1 MYPVSE
7 AFLKAIQSKTRRY
20 YWTGIITTTAGQVYE
35 FGPRD
40 IVKGSGYISAQCCG
54 SSEIEL
60 GTVYAAE
67 FGISLFLQIDRY
79 TLKDAEVA
87 LTYHLYLA
95 DGAVEA
101 VPMGIFTV
109 SEANRTAKCLELKG
123 YDRMLSFEK
132 AFRGLETVGT
142 PYDFLALCCKKC
154 KVELAQT
161 KEEIEAM
168 PNGKEIISIYP
179 ENDIETYRDCLYFVG
194 QVLAGFFVINREGK
208 LEVRHYGME
217 PVQTYGAKQR
227 FTSSFSDFITRYTAI
242 YSTNWKTEIA
252 EYYPLDPDD
261 GLTMNLGI
269 NPLLQFGLDETREKL
284 CQNILAEIAKISY
297 VPFDSDTIGNP
308 ALDLGDVIAFSGGH
322 ADDGKV
328 AAITSIECRIG
339 GRETFKC
346 VGKNPLLAAGKSKS
360 DKNIAGLMNQIEK
373 DKIGIHTFT
382 NASEIELG
390 SEDHRIISI
399 QFAAAE
405 DNPVQFFGQVGID
418 VAAEPVTR
426 TAVGKTEVTIPGSSG
441 GAEKTDSGTGGTETD
456 KETTGTGEAAE
467 KAITVPVEVPVTW
480 TEDGKAVVTVTY
492 EFNDSVIEALH
503 PVETWG
509 SGKHLLNLY
518 YPITKIVLNF
528 TNTFNV
534 YVRIKGGTG
543 KIEIGSIVASVS
555 GQSMAAKEAWDGKI
569 SLSDSFVPVGLASP
583 VRPARYGVY
592 ISNET
597 MWEKK
602 QRVDVQVARQKV
614 RGMQAFIETGGSR

>member
-20 YWTGIITTTAGQVYE
+20 FWTGKITTTGGAVYE
-35 FGPRD
+35 FGPKD

-60 GTVYAAE
+60 GTVYASE

-87 LTYHLYLA
+87 LTYHLYLQ
-95 DGAVEA
+95 DGATEA
-101 VPMGIFTV
+101 VPMGLFTV
-109 SEANRTAKCLELKG
+109 SEANRTNKCLELKG

-132 AFRGLETVGT
+132 TFRGQETVGT
-142 PYDFLALCCKKC
+142 PYDFIALCCKKC

-168 PNGKEIISIYP
+168 PNGKEVISIYP

-194 QVLAGFFVINREGK
+194 QVLAGFFAINREGK
-208 LEVRHYGME
+208 LEARHYGMA

-227 FTSSFSDFITRYTAI
+227 FASSFSDFITRYTAI
-242 YSTNWKTEIA
+242 YSTNRKTEIA
-252 EYYPLDPDD
+252 EYYSLDPDD

-284 CQNILAEIAKISY
+284 CQNILSEIAKISY

-328 AAITSIECRIG
+328 AAITSIECKIG

-346 VGKNPLLAAGKSKS
+346 VGKNPLLAVGKSKS
-360 DKNIAGLMNQIEK
+360 DKNISGLLNQIEK

-390 SEDHRIISI
+390 PEDHRIISI
-399 QFAAAE
+399 QFAATE
-405 DNPVQFFGQVGID
+405 DNPVQFFGQVGLD

-426 TAVGKTEVTIPGSSG
+426 TVEG
-441 GAEKTDSGTGGTETD
+441 
-456 KETTGTGEAAE
+456 
-467 KAITVPVEVPVTW
+467 EVPISW

-492 EFNDSVIEALH
+492 EFNDSMIEAFH

-518 YPITKIVLNF
+518 FPITKIIQNF

-534 YVRIKGGTG
+534 YLRMIGGTG

-569 SLSDSFVPVGLASP
+569 DLSDSFVPVGLASP
-583 VRPARYGVY
+583 VRPVKYGVY

-597 MWEKK
+597 MCEKK
-602 QRVDVQVARQKV
+602 QRIDVQVARQAV
-614 RGMQAFIETGGSR
+614 RGMAAFFETGGSK